1 MKTWWRSSYS
11 PLLPEDGG
19 SCGFKAAGLVDAHV
33 HVFPPDVIR
42 RREACLGCDTRFDA
56 LYSSPQAKMV
66 TASELLAQMDETGTQ
81 LSIIFGFAFKDLGLC
96 REVNDYV
103 LDAVRDNPDRLAGLA
118 CVSPGSSGSLGELER
133 CLDRGMRGCGELAP
147 VSASHQELMDL
158 TAVAD
163 CLRERGL
170 PLLVHASEPVGH
182 EYPGKGHFTP
192 QACVAL
198 AHAFPKLKLVL
209 SHLGGGAFVYE
220 SMPEVRAT
228 LADVF
233 YDTAAIAYL
242 YSPSVLRLAVLAVG
256 SEKLIFGSDYPLLQP
271 SRCAEGLELLPL
283 QHQNAIR
290 AGNARRV
297 YKL

>member
-1 MKTWWRSSYS
+1 
-11 PLLPEDGG
+11 
-19 SCGFKAAGLVDAHV
+19 
-33 HVFPPDVIR
+33 
-42 RREACLGCDTRFDA
+42 
-56 LYSSPQAKMV
+56 
-66 TASELLAQMDETGTQ
+66 
-81 LSIIFGFAFKDLGLC
+81 
-96 REVNDYV
+96 
-103 LDAVRDNPDRLAGLA
+103 
-118 CVSPGSSGSLGELER
+118 
-133 CLDRGMRGCGELAP
+133 MRGCGELAP
-147 VSASHQELMDL
+147 ASASHQELTYL
-158 TAVAD
+158 TPVAD

-198 AHAFPKLKLVL
+198 AQAFPKLKLVL
-209 SHLGGGAFVYE
+209 SHLGGGVFVYE

-256 SEKLIFGSDYPLLQP
+256 PEKLIFGSDYPLLHP
-271 SRCAEGLELLPL
+271 SRCAEGLELLAP

-290 AGNARRV
+290 GGNARRV
-297 YKL
+297 YNL